1 VSGACRQCRGS
12 GAHLVIRVGIVAVAL
27 VFVWRVRRWL
37 RLINGKGQ
45 AMTRTSVDPT
55 MLEDLVTIDKAE
67 VKVGVDNGMF
77 VEATRVD

>member
-1 VSGACRQCRGS
+1 M
-12 GAHLVIRVGIVAVAL
+12 
-27 VFVWRVRRWL
+27 
-37 RLINGKGQ
+37 INGKGQ

>member
-1 VSGACRQCRGS
+1 
-12 GAHLVIRVGIVAVAL
+12 
-27 VFVWRVRRWL
+27 
-37 RLINGKGQ
+37 
-45 AMTRTSVDPT
+45 